1 MKGDIKERCQCIG
14 VYMVENNSTVR
25 EVARKFGIS
34 KSTVHKDL
42 TKRLPIFIPQ
52 LYQMVRKQIAQNME
66 VRHIHG
72 GEATR
77 RKYQSMKQCK

>member
-42 TKRLPIFIPQ
+42 TKCLPIFSPQ
-52 LYQMVRKQIAQNME
+52 L
-66 VRHIHG
+66 
-72 GEATR
+72 
-77 RKYQSMKQCK
+77 